1 MTTRLLSRERPAV
14 SSDAAT
20 YERIGTGELVFQAA
34 FSALITVMALEIG
47 VIVFRVLEP
56 LIQNAP
62 RLLGSETTVDE
73 TFTRAVANLLML
85 IAPFAAY
92 AVAGM
97 KMKPLAQF
105 NRRRAI
111 GAALLA
117 GAAVYVLVTMG
128 QFVFQ
133 IGPFSERPTLAATLR
148 QTDAGILV
156 ERVIEDGAAAEAG
169 IEEGDLITGIR
180 RAEVTLSELQTTVNQ
195 SKAGDVIRLR
205 VERDGEEQQFP
216 VQVSTMMEISLLPL
230 LGGLLIALVVAVLA
244 VFWPGGWTPYA
255 LLIVIMLP
263 LVLGYVWLLIATF
276 SVRTEGILPV
286 NAQGEIGGLTLRN
299 WEFLTREATGSNP
312 SVWTITLNTFVIA
325 VSMMAIVLLVSS
337 MAGYALSR
345 MNFAGRRAFLSLT
358 LIVHG
363 FPAVTLLIAIFF
375 VLRNIGTIPVIGD
388 YFGFNTRGGI
398 ALVMVAFELPLG
410 VWLMKG
416 FFDGIPWDIE
426 RSALIDGASRW
437 RTFYE
442 ILLPQIRP
450 GLLALGIFAFISGWG
465 AYLIPQ
471 TYSIGTKT
479 ATLAVYINQLTSD
492 TAPVN
497 WNEIAAVGLFQM
509 LPVFIIFIF
518 AQEYLLNI
526 YAGGTKG
533 SS

>member
-1 MTTRLLSRERPAV
+1 MTARLLSHKHEAI
-14 SSDAAT
+14 SSEAET
-20 YERIGTGELVFQAA
+20 FERISTGELVFQAV
-34 FSALITVMALEIG
+34 FSALVTVMVLEVG

-56 LIQNAP
+56 LIHSAP
-62 RLLGSETTVDE
+62 RLFGSTTTVDE
-73 TFTRAVANLLML
+73 TFTRAIGNLLML

-92 AVAGM
+92 AVAGI
-97 KMKPLAQF
+97 KMKPLAQY
-105 NRRRAI
+105 NRLRAI

-117 GAAVYVLVTMG
+117 GALVYVLVTMG

-133 IGPFSERPTLAATLR
+133 IGPFTERPSLQMSMV
-148 QTDAGILV
+148 QTDEGILV
-156 ERVIEDGAAAEAG
+156 EEVIAGGTADDAG
-169 IEEGDLITGIR
+169 IKAGDLITGIR
-180 RAEVTLSELQTTVNQ
+180 RAEVTLSELTTAVNH

-205 VERDGEEQQFP
+205 VVRDGEEEQIP
-216 VQVSTMMEISLLPL
+216 VEVSTAMEISLIPL
-230 LGGLLIALVVAVLA
+230 VVGLLVALAVAVIA

-255 LLIVIMLP
+255 LLILIMLP
-263 LVLGYVWLLIATF
+263 LVLGYVWLLVATF
-276 SVRTEGILPV
+276 SFRTEGIMPV
-286 NAQGEIGGLTLRN
+286 NAEGNFGGWTLRN
-299 WEFLTREATGSNP
+299 WEFLTREPTGSNP
-312 SVWTITLNTFVIA
+312 SIWTITLNTAVIA

-345 MNFAGRRAFLSLT
+345 MNFVGRKTFLSLT
-358 LIVHG
+358 LILHG

-388 YFGFNTRGGI
+388 HFGYNTRGGI

-437 RTFYE
+437 RTFWE

-479 ATLAVYINQLTSD
+479 ATLSVYINQLTSD

-509 LPVFIIFIF
+509 LPVFVIFIF

>member
-1 MTTRLLSRERPAV
+1 MTTQLLSRERPAV
-14 SSDAAT
+14 SSDAEA
-20 YERIGTGELVFQAA
+20 YERIGTGELVFQAI
-34 FSALITVMALEIG
+34 FSALITVMLLEIG

-56 LIQNAP
+56 LIHNSP
-62 RLLGSETTVDE
+62 RLLGSSTTVDE
-73 TFTRAVANLLML
+73 TFTRAIANALML

-92 AVAGM
+92 AVVGT
-97 KMKPLAQF
+97 KMKPLAQV
-105 NRRRAI
+105 NRSRAV
-111 GAALLA
+111 GAALI
-117 GAAVYVLVTMG
+117 AAAIVYVLVSMG

-133 IGPFSERPTLAATLR
+133 IGPFTEQPTLQMTMR
-148 QTDAGILV
+148 QTDDGILV
-156 ERVIEDGAAAEAG
+156 ERVIDGGAAAEAG
-169 IEEGDLITGIR
+169 IEDGDVITGIR
-180 RAEVTLSELQTTVNQ
+180 RAEVTLPELTTAVQQ
-195 SKAGDVIRLR
+195 SKVGDVIRLR
-205 VERDGEEQQFP
+205 VERDGKEEQIP
-216 VQVSTMMEISLLPL
+216 IEVSAVMEISLIPL
-230 LGGLLIALVVAVLA
+230 LAGLLVALAVATVA

-263 LVLGYVWLLIATF
+263 LVLGYLWLLIATF
-276 SVRTEGILPV
+276 SYRTEGILPV
-286 NAQGEIGGLTLRN
+286 NAQGEVGGLTLRN

-312 SVWTITLNTFVIA
+312 SIWTITLNTLVIA
-325 VSMMAIVLLVSS
+325 VAMMAIVLLVSS

-358 LIVHG
+358 LILHG

-437 RTFYE
+437 RAFYE

-509 LPVFIIFIF
+509 LPVFIIFVF

-533 SS
+533 GA